1 MSSDTGF
8 LTLSNP
14 DLPFPRPK
22 VKPKTGGSSL
32 LFEFR
37 DMPLTP
43 PPISIDER
51 IPFSLALNDGEV
63 ALSVKE
69 RPTHFYFPTLN
80 LYVLNRHRPMLELAL
95 AEIANLKVD
104 EPHGVALTYRHGCKG
119 PLCRKAIREQ
129 QAETTE
135 FRLQRERRRAKVS
148 RPTRFQ
154 RMLAGR
160 PQYAAVDPLL
170 TALTINHLKTN
181 PPKYPHTR
189 AKELMEVENLLDFLR
204 IEFPNIDV

>member
-1 MSSDTGF
+1 MSPDTGF

-14 DLPFPRPK
+14 ELPFPRPK
-22 VKPKTGGSSL
+22 RRSKSYETALP
-32 LFEFR
+32 FEFR

-43 PPISIDER
+43 PPLAIDER
-51 IPFSLALNDGEV
+51 IPFSFALNDGEV
-63 ALSVKE
+63 ALSIKE

-95 AEIANLKVD
+95 SEIANLKVD

-154 RMLAGR
+154 RMLVGR

-170 TALTINHLKTN
+170 TALTIDHLKNN

-189 AKELMEVENLLDFLR
+189 ARELMQVEDLLEFLR